1 MAACRTSRSRYTD
14 VRRGGLT
21 APRDPR
27 EITAMSRC
35 SLSIVCVL
43 TAILAGCLPP
53 VHEVGY
59 RNPPKEENAET
70 AAADEAAAAAAE
82 AAPAAQGF
90 TKTPSGLQYKIIKPG
105 MGRKPTAADT
115 VVCHYKGWL
124 DDGTEFDSS
133 YKRGE
138 PASFPLSGVIRG
150 WTEGLQLIAEGGEIE
165 LVIPSRLGYGAS
177 GQPPTIPGGA
187 TLHFTV
193 ELQKVK

>member
-1 MAACRTSRSRYTD
+1 
-14 VRRGGLT
+14 
-21 APRDPR
+21 
-27 EITAMSRC
+27 MSRR
-35 SLSIVCVL
+35 SLPILCVL

-53 VHEVGY
+53 VHEIGY
-59 RNPPKEENAET
+59 RNPPKEESET
-70 AAADEAAAAAAE
+70 AAADEGAAAADATPAAE
-82 AAPAAQGF
+82 GF

-138 PASFPLSGVIRG
+138 PATFPLSGVIRG

-165 LVIPSRLGYGAS
+165 LLIPSRLGYGAAGS
-177 GQPPTIPGGA
+177 PPTIPGGA

-193 ELQKVK
+193 ELQKVR